1 MHQSAPPPVAVDR
14 VHKRFEIP
22 REQVNTLKERV
33 LHPFRRGVTD
43 TLHGLRGVSFAVQ
56 PGEFFGIVGRN
67 GSGKSTLLKCLA
79 GIYGVDSGS
88 IYVNGRMSTFI
99 ELGVGFNPDLPAR
112 DNALLNATMLGLS
125 PREARRRFDSVI
137 DFAEL
142 REFVDLKIK
151 NYSSGMLVRL
161 AFSVMIHVDAEIL
174 LIDEVLAV
182 GDAAFQQKCFDEF
195 ERIHASGAT
204 ILFVTH
210 DMGAVQ
216 RFCDRALLLEHGRPV
231 EMGDP
236 EHVGNRYLE
245 LNFSAQAR
253 AVEQA
258 AAAEEEAAARAP
270 LPDRGANGANPAAAH
285 AFGTA
290 QTSNPNPIPSQP
302 ARGLEPAAGV
312 GAGESADGSRPST
325 GAPAVGEREGGAAGR
340 RDGDGAA
347 EILAAWCEDEAG
359 ERTETLPNGRP
370 CTFAAHLRFRE
381 DVENPVFELTV
392 QNSHR
397 DHLLSASNLASE
409 PRRGAFRAGEEV
421 TFRVRF
427 ENVLAPDRY
436 HVTPAVTRQG
446 GAWIDRRERMLSVV
460 VTGARR
466 SEALL
471 ELPYE
476 LAIERGAPRATKA
489 ELVR

>member
-1 MHQSAPPPVAVDR
+1 MHQTAPPPVAVEG

-22 REQVNTLKERV
+22 REQVNTLKERALHPLRRGATDV
-33 LHPFRRGVTD
+33 LHA
-43 TLHGLRGVSFAVQ
+43 LRGVSFAVA

-79 GIYGVDSGS
+79 GIYRVDSGA

-142 REFVDLKIK
+142 REFIDLKIK

-231 EMGDP
+231 ELGDP

-245 LNFSAQAR
+245 LNFSRQAR
-253 AVEQA
+253 EVEVAA
-258 AAAEEEAAARAP
+258 AAAEEAAIRGAAEMDDTNQTAVRAFGGPPSDNLSARAP
-270 LPDRGANGANPAAAH
+270 TPERGLSLEPSGAAADE
-285 AFGTA
+285 GE
-290 QTSNPNPIPSQP
+290 PS
-302 ARGLEPAAGV
+302 
-312 GAGESADGSRPST
+312 
-325 GAPAVGEREGGAAGR
+325 GAAVPTR
-340 RDGDGAA
+340 HAEGDGAA
-347 EILAAWCEDEAG
+347 EILDAWFEDEHG
-359 ERTETLPNGRP
+359 VRSETLPNGRP
-370 CTFAAHLRFRE
+370 CTFAARVRFRD
-381 DVENPVFELTV
+381 DVEHPVFGITV
-392 QNSHR
+392 QNGHR
-397 DHLLSASNLASE
+397 DHLLSASSLAGS
-409 PRRGAFRAGEEV
+409 PRSGVFRAGEEV
-421 TFRVRF
+421 AFLIRF
-427 ENVLAPDRY
+427 ENVLAADRY
-436 HVTPAVTRQG
+436 HVTPAVARPG
-446 GAWIDRRERMLSVV
+446 GAWIDRRERMLSIV
-460 VTGARR
+460 VTGVRR

-476 LAIERGAPRATKA
+476 LAIERDAVRAAKA
-489 ELVR
+489 ELVQ